1 MTSDGLRR
9 IRWAESNMPT
19 MQMISARLSA
29 GGGLAGYR
37 VGIAIHI
44 TSETAA
50 LARAIQ
56 HAGAQEVAV
65 CSSNPSTS
73 NTAVVEALRESGIIV
88 FNKLATSMEE
98 HEANFDAMLDFD
110 PHFVIDDGA
119 EIITRI
125 NSIMLDGT
133 HRAILGALEET
144 TSGIT
149 RIASEIDSDDYGFP
163 IVNVNHARTKH
174 FFDNH
179 YGTGQSV
186 FDAIF
191 RTGNR
196 LIAGSRVTVIGY
208 GRCGSGIAKVARG
221 LGANVTV
228 FDPDPI
234 AALSAHYDGHVV
246 AASAPDAASGANIII
261 SAAGQDG
268 AVSEAVLEEAADGTL
283 VVNSGHFREEI
294 EMSYL
299 ETFGRR
305 IDPLRSGVSRFRLGE
320 KVVSVLADGN
330 VANLA
335 EAEGNPATLMD
346 LSFSAQLSGLAWIA
360 QNCGLLPYTLHK
372 FPEELDNSI
381 ARDKLSCE
389 GVWPDSDKE

>member
-1 MTSDGLRR
+1 MTSDGLKR
-9 IRWAESNMPT
+9 IVWAESNMPT
-19 MQMISARLSA
+19 MQLISSRLATA
-29 GGGLAGYR
+29 GRLAGYR

-56 HAGAQEVAV
+56 HAGAKEVAV

-73 NTAVVEALRESGIIV
+73 NTSVVEGLRESGIVV
-88 FNKLATSMEE
+88 FNRSASSMAE
-98 HEANFDAMLDFD
+98 HEANFDAMLKYD
-110 PHFVIDDGA
+110 PHFIIDDGA

-125 NSIMLDGT
+125 NSSMLDGESKS
-133 HRAILGALEET
+133 ILGALEET

-149 RIASEIDSDDYGFP
+149 RIGESIRGGDFRFP

-179 YGTGQSV
+179 YGTGQSI

-196 LIAGSRVTVIGY
+196 LIAGSRVTVLGY
-208 GRCGSGIAKVARG
+208 GKCGSGIAKVARG

-234 AALSAHYDGHVV
+234 SALSAHYDGNFI
-246 AASAPDAASGANIII
+246 ASSAPEAAQGANIII
-261 SAAGQDG
+261 SAASQDKSVCK
-268 AVSEAVLEEAADGTL
+268 AVFEQAADGVL

-299 ETFGRR
+299 EDFGS
-305 IDPLRSGVSRFRLGE
+305 PVESLRSGVSRFLVGG

-360 QNCGLLPYTLHK
+360 QNYSALPHALHS
-372 FPEELDNSI
+372 FPEELDSSI
-381 ARDKLSCE
+381 ARDKLVCE
-389 GVWPDSDKE
+389 GVWKDSGR